1 MWYFWAIGRYSTI
14 FKNARQENARKEN
27 IQIFGW
33 PYIEVIHAIQ
43 IKFKLLIIQSYS
55 WVWAGWSKMK
65 IPRNCALFPFLP
77 LIHDTLGFSFKFYK
91 ILNKPRC
98 SPQCISFW
106 KLLLLCHSVIKICD
120 MIPMSI
126 LAKGLVSTVGDRV
139 MTCYNLILVY
149 PGSCFCPL
157 IWFLSDHI
165 FLLFFGEIFLILVS
179 FTSVL
184 VYWFSNFSVYRCDL
198 EELI

>member
-1 MWYFWAIGRYSTI
+1 MWYFWAIGRHSTI
-14 FKNARQENARKEN
+14 FKNARQENARKES

-43 IKFKLLIIQSYS
+43 IKFKLYIIQSYS

-98 SPQCISFW
+98 SPQCISSW

-126 LAKGLVSTVGDRV
+126 LAKGLASTVGDRV
-139 MTCYNLILVY
+139 MTCYNFDFGVSRLMFLSSDMIPLWSHFPSFFWRDISDTGIIYFCLSLLILK
-149 PGSCFCPL
+149 L
-157 IWFLSDHI
+157 
-165 FLLFFGEIFLILVS
+165 
-179 FTSVL
+179 
-184 VYWFSNFSVYRCDL
+184 
-198 EELI
+198 